1 MVLNCFYFTETREE
15 ELVPGL
21 TDDTKLQRSNE
32 RRGGWKQ
39 HILMGR
45 GSEY

>member
-1 MVLNCFYFTETREE
+1 MELNCLDFTETREE
-15 ELVPGL
+15 ELVPGF
-21 TDDTKLQRSNE
+21 TDDTRLQRSNE

-39 HILMGR
+39 HTLLGR